1 MSEASGLKLRNMR
14 REKQCKQHF
23 ENKIQNQTMRKDYDY
38 EKEYSKDYQA
48 DRF

>member
-1 MSEASGLKLRNMR
+1 MSKASGLRTAQDAP
-14 REKQCKQHF
+14 EKQCKQHF